1 VSSNSITAEIPA
13 SPVSKLSRIQILDV
27 LRGFALLGIFLMNIE
42 WFNRPFLEYGV
53 GIPAD
58 VVGID
63 YMVARG
69 TEVFVSGKFW
79 IIFSMLFGMGFV
91 VMQTQAQQD
100 GRPFHR
106 IYLRRTVAL
115 LIFGILH
122 IALLWPG
129 DILHTYAL
137 VAFVLMWL
145 PVMSVRISFWLGFLF
160 YSAMGL
166 LTLSAAAVFSIMP
179 QSELGKVT
187 ASMAD
192 YPEKAARAA
201 DIYVNGDYGQITQQR
216 VQDFLH
222 LLPNEPVVFIAAL
235 GVFFIGAGLMR
246 SGRLLDLKANRSFF
260 LKMMVLSGI
269 AAVIMMIAAQPFHGN
284 GMMTSKGMLH
294 QSLFLMASLPQ
305 SLCYL
310 AVIAY
315 AMSYE
320 VVAKLLGLLAPAG
333 KMALSN
339 YLLQSLVSSL
349 VFFGYGLGMWNQWG
363 RTDLLVFV
371 VFVFIAQLLISHIW
385 LRYFRYGPMEW
396 LWRAITYWNLP
407 PIRMK
412 ASEHSA

>member
-1 VSSNSITAEIPA
+1 VSSNTITTEIPA
-13 SPVSKLSRIQILDV
+13 SSPPKLTRIQILDV

-42 WFNRPFLEYGV
+42 WFNRSFLEFGA

-58 VVGID
+58 VVGLD
-63 YMVARG
+63 YAVARG
-69 TEVFVSGKFW
+69 TEIFVSGKFW

-115 LIFGILH
+115 LIFGVLH

-137 VAFVLMWL
+137 VAFILMWL
-145 PVMSVRISFWLGFLF
+145 PLMSARISAWIGFLF
-160 YSAMGL
+160 YSVMGL
-166 LTLSAAAVFSIMP
+166 LTLSGAAVFSIMP
-179 QSELGKVT
+179 QSELDKIATGMGDM
-187 ASMAD
+187 S
-192 YPEKAARAA
+192 EKAARSA
-201 DIYVNGDYGQITQQR
+201 DVYINGDYGQVTQQR
-216 VQDFLH
+216 LQDFLH
-222 LLPNEPVVFIAAL
+222 LLPNEPVLFIAVM
-235 GVFFIGAGLMR
+235 GVFFIGVSFIR

-260 LKMMVLSGI
+260 LKII
-269 AAVIMMIAAQPFHGN
+269 ALGGCAALILMLAAQAFYGN
-284 GMMTSKGMLH
+284 GMITAKGMLY
-294 QSLFLMASLPQ
+294 QSLFMMASLPQ

-310 AVIAY
+310 AIIAY

-320 VVAKLLGLLAPAG
+320 ATAKCLNLLAPAG
-333 KMALSN
+333 KMALTN
-339 YLLQSLVSSL
+339 YLMQSVISSG

-371 VFVFIAQLLISHIW
+371 VFVFIMQVIISHIW

-396 LWRAITYWNLP
+396 LWRAITHGTLP
-407 PIRMK
+407 PMRLNP
-412 ASEHSA
+412 SEHSA